1 MSEELQ
7 QRTESLR
14 RMVETRDLIIKD
26 LEREIRE
33 LKAMLHGFTERDKA
47 NEFAKNRVDHKER
60 PICDCVVSESK
71 MARMPEPEGSEPVAL
86 LAEEKHGYLY
96 FEIGH
101 AI

>member
-33 LKAMLHGFTERDKA
+33 LKAMLHGTT
-47 NEFAKNRVDHKER
+47 
-60 PICDCVVSESK
+60 
-71 MARMPEPEGSEPVAL
+71 L
-86 LAEEKHGYLY
+86 
-96 FEIGH
+96 
-101 AI
+101 